1 MKSISLEYNNGE
13 NVVPEGEFR
22 ISASGIS
29 RFFTSTSSW
38 FKENLTDQGTPFEGN
53 KGSVTGTLVH
63 GLAEAYLTGDEL
75 STETIDKYIRQ
86 QQETLQDLDT
96 NYIYQ
101 QYPMMWEALKD
112 WLSTNIDVN
121 QVTSEEFMYKE
132 LLPGIGVGGS
142 CDMYSQDTVFD
153 FKTYNSKTK
162 PKSMQYGYRIQL
174 LSYAKLLRDRG
185 ININYIST
193 INVSAFID
201 GGYGKV
207 LKDGSQNKL
216 KDYPSD
222 VTPLMEPITQDDLD
236 MINNIHKLIA
246 ESVATFRDIPN
257 MRHLLAQDMR
267 LKGCACTLTKPDEEE
282 I

>member
-1 MKSISLEYNNGE
+1 MINLEYNNGE

-29 RFFTSTSSW
+29 RFFTGTSSW
-38 FKENLTDQGTPFEGN
+38 FKENLTNQGTPFEGN

-63 GLAEAYLTGDEL
+63 GMAEAYLTGDEL
-75 STETIDKYIRQ
+75 PTETIAKYVQ
-86 QQETLQDLDT
+86 HQDDNLPDLDI

-101 QYPMMWEALKD
+101 QYPMMWEALRD
-112 WLSTNIDVN
+112 WLSRNIDNN

-142 CDMYSQDTVFD
+142 CDMYSQDTVYD

-174 LSYAKLLRDRG
+174 LTYAKLLRDKG

-193 INVSAFID
+193 INVSAYID
-201 GGYGKV
+201 GGISEKTQKP
-207 LKDGSQNKL
+207 LKS
-216 KDYPSD
+216 YPSD
-222 VTPLMEPITQDDLD
+222 VTVLTEPITPDDLE
-236 MINNIHKLIA
+236 MIKNIHEVIA
-246 ESVATFRDIPN
+246 EAVETYIAEPRLRGI
-257 MRHLLAQDMR
+257 LAQDNR
-267 LKGCACTLTKPDEEE
+267 CKLLPCSYTPFIDREE